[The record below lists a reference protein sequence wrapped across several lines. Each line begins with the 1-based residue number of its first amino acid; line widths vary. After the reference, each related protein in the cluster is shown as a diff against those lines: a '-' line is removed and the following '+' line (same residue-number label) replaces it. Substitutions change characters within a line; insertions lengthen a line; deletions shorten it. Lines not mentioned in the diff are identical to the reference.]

1 VDVVIDSAGSASW
14 AQSLG
19 ALGRGGRLVTCGGTT
34 GAAVETDVRKMFW
47 NQWTLM
53 GSTMGSDVEFDAIVA
68 ELAAGR
74 LVMPVDSVF
83 PLERGREA
91 LERMAAGRHFG
102 KIVLSI
108 AS

>member
-1 VDVVIDSAGSASW
+1 
-14 AQSLG
+14 
-19 ALGRGGRLVTCGGTT
+19 
-34 GAAVETDVRKMFW
+34 
-47 NQWTLM
+47 
-53 GSTMGSDVEFDAIVA
+53 
-68 ELAAGR
+68 LAAGR
-74 LVMPVDSVF
+74 LAIPVDSVF